1 MTEKEKMLSGA
12 LYNAGDLELV
22 WERDR
27 AKALCEKLNVLP
39 SGDGPARER
48 VLSQL
53 FGHTGG
59 NIVVNSVFWCDY
71 GYNIRVGDNFYVN
84 HNCVILDCMPVTFG
98 DNVMIGP
105 NCGFYTASHP
115 MDAERRRAGWE
126 YAAPIT
132 VGSDVWFGGGV
143 TVLPGVTIGDGA
155 VIGAG
160 SVVTHD
166 IPANVVA
173 VGNPCR
179 VLRPITERDR
189 QYFRGN
195 MPIDPALFK

>member
-12 LYNAGDLELV
+12 LYNAGDPELV
-22 WERDR
+22 WERNR

-105 NCGFYTASHP
+105 NCGFYTASHRWTRSGAGP
-115 MDAERRRAGWE
+115 GWE

-160 SVVTHD
+160 SVVTRN
-166 IPANVVA
+166 IPPHVLAA
-173 VGNPCR
+173 GNPCHP
-179 VLRPITERDR
+179 VRPITPGGRDDSISK
-189 QYFRGN
+189 G
-195 MPIDPALFK
+195 IKDLI

>member
-115 MDAERRRAGWE
+115 MD
-126 YAAPIT
+126 
-132 VGSDVWFGGGV
+132 
-143 TVLPGVTIGDGA
+143 GA

-160 SVVTHD
+160 SVVTRN
-166 IPANVVA
+166 IPPHVLAA
-173 VGNPCR
+173 GNPCR
-179 VLRPITERDR
+179 PVRPITQEDGTIQFPR
-189 QYFRGN
+189 
-195 MPIDPALFK
+195 KSKT

>member
-115 MDAERRRAGWE
+115 MDAERRRARL
-126 YAAPIT
+126 
-132 VGSDVWFGGGV
+132 GV
-143 TVLPGVTIGDGA
+143 CRPHHCGQRCMVRRRSDGA
-155 VIGAG
+155 AWSDHRGRGGHRRGKRGHPEHPAPCAG
-160 SVVTHD
+160 GRQSLPSGSAYH
-166 IPANVVA
+166 P
-173 VGNPCR
+173 GG
-179 VLRPITERDR
+179 RDDSISK
-189 QYFRGN
+189 G
-195 MPIDPALFK
+195 IKDLI

>member
-12 LYNAGDLELV
+12 LYNAGDPELV
-22 WERDR
+22 WERNR

-71 GYNIRVGDNFYVN
+71 GYNIRVGDDFYVN

-160 SVVTHD
+160 SVVTRN
-166 IPANVVA
+166 IPPHVLAA
-173 VGNPCR
+173 GNPCR
-179 VLRPITERDR
+179 PVRPLSLIH
-189 QYFRGN
+189 
-195 MPIDPALFK
+195 I